1 MVVLDSSDDWAY
13 LVEKLMDVE
22 IKAFLDCAML
32 SSILEDGFSQ
42 GMVIGVGRLQ
52 GFNLNY

>member
-1 MVVLDSSDDWAY
+1 MVVLNPSDDWAY

-42 GMVIGVGRLQ
+42 GMVIGVG
-52 GFNLNY
+52 